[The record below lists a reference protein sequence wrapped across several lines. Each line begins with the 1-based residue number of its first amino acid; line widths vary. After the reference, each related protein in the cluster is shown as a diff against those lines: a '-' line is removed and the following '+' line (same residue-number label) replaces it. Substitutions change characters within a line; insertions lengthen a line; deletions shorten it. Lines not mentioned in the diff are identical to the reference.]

1 MKSVTILLSLL
12 ILSLS
17 LKPCSD
23 GTNIEDNH
31 SEEISV
37 NHNHQ
42 DDSDDSCPIT
52 CFCNCCGMTITYVP
66 IPSPILE
73 LNTEISTLIYSNY
86 KSNYRFDI
94 LSTIWNPPRFIS

>member
-1 MKSVTILLSLL
+1 MKTITILLSFL

-17 LKPCSD
+17 LKSCSD

-31 SEEISV
+31 SDAISV

-52 CFCNCCGMTITYVP
+52 CFCNCCGMTITY
-66 IPSPILE
+66 IPTLSPNLE
-73 LNTEISTLIYSNY
+73 LNTEISTLDFSNY

-94 LSTIWNPPRFIS
+94 LSNIWIPPRFIS